1 MQSNYTMNKFTG
13 QETLQFDYRVT
24 PEVRDVFDMGEGKE
38 EMKKAKA
45 EFIYK
50 VQREKLI
57 LEVVKT

>member
-1 MQSNYTMNKFTG
+1 
-13 QETLQFDYRVT
+13 VT